1 MSLYPSLEDMKVDKM
16 MKAQTEQMHRA
27 RPQSMPTPSAP
38 ASAPTLP
45 YPLNPG
51 SAPGPA
57 DKYANLY
64 PSLDDYMGLKL
75 VPEEQSQIPPQ
86 QAVTPVHVQNQ
97 VAVPSS
103 VGHCTMVA
111 PVSGNSAGLL
121 RSQVSHGI
129 REIVLC
135 KDGKGKVGLRAQP
148 INKGVFV
155 ILVQKGTPAAL
166 AGLRFGDQILMI
178 DDIVVAGFS
187 MDKVHDLIRKANPQK
202 INMVVRD
209 RPFERTI
216 TVHKDSLGNVG
227 FGFKNGKIISLVKDS
242 SAARNGLLIDH
253 NMLEVNGQNVVGLKD
268 KEITSIIKEGG
279 NVITLTVMP
288 SYVYDHMIKHTASSF
303 LKKTMDHSVPDI

>member
-1 MSLYPSLEDMKVDKM
+1 MSLYPSLEDMKVDQM
-16 MKAQTEQMHRA
+16 MKAQSEAVQRT
-27 RPQSMPTPSAP
+27 QSVPTPPAY

-45 YPLNPG
+45 YPLSPG
-51 SAPGPA
+51 SAPAPA
-57 DKYANLY
+57 GKYASLY

-75 VPEEQSQIPPQ
+75 VPEEASQIPQQQ
-86 QAVTPVHVQNQ
+86 QAVAPVVQQNQ

-103 VGHCTMVA
+103 VGQCSMVA
-111 PVSGNSAGLL
+111 PLSGNSAGLL
-121 RSQVSHGI
+121 RAQVSHGI
-129 REIVLC
+129 RELTLC
-135 KDGKGKVGLRAQP
+135 KDAKGKVGLRVQP

-178 DDIVVAGFS
+178 DDVVVAGFS
-187 MDKVHDLIRKANPQK
+187 MDKVHDRIRKANPQK
-202 INMVVRD
+202 ITMVVRD
-209 RPFERTI
+209 RPFERTL

-279 NVITLTVMP
+279 NIITLTVMP
-288 SYVYDHMIKHTASSF
+288 SFVFDHMIKHTASSF